1 MLWDTLVK
9 DVRIAQGIVFTSLQ
23 RRVFSVPLLAL

>member
-9 DVRIAQGIVFTSLQ
+9 DVRIAQGIVFTGLQ
-23 RRVFSVPLLAL
+23 RRIFNNPLLAL

>member
-9 DVRIAQGIVFTSLQ
+9 DVRIAQGIAFTGLQ
-23 RRVFSVPLLAL
+23 RRVFDDPLLAL